1 MTKWGKQHIIPAFFK
16 CLCVIQH
23 KNLRVIAVQVVL
35 TGAIA
40 VLLRVVLGEKS
51 GAAAALGGSVG
62 VFSALAYVA
71 RSSMIRGRTP
81 RDWLQAQYAGERF
94 KFLVTVILFSAVFA
108 LYRSLKV
115 PEFFLTYIATLLAYF
130 AALLM
135 D

>member
-1 MTKWGKQHIIPAFFK
+1 M
-16 CLCVIQH
+16 V
-23 KNLRVIAVQVVL
+23 
-35 TGAIA
+35 
-40 VLLRVVLGEKS
+40 
-51 GAAAALGGSVG
+51 
-62 VFSALAYVA
+62 
-71 RSSMIRGRTP
+71 RGRTP

-108 LYRSLKV
+108 LYRPLKV

>member
-1 MTKWGKQHIIPAFFK
+1 MGKHPIIPAFFK
-16 CLCVIQH
+16 CLCVIRH
-23 KNLRVIAVQVVL
+23 KSLRIIAVQVVL
-35 TGAIA
+35 TGAIS
-40 VLLRVVLGEKS
+40 LPLMMFLGEKS
-51 GAAAALGGSVG
+51 GASAALGGSVG

-71 RSSMIRGRTP
+71 RSTMVRGRTP

-108 LYRSLKV
+108 LYRPLKV